1 MKVNHFN
8 AANELLRSGK
18 VEEAIASY
26 REAISLNPNFYWSHH
41 NLGEALAKQGLLA
54 AAVASYRKAIELN
67 PNSFISCQHLGE
79 IFYKLADELSPEAAS
94 KLSSDQIDAVF
105 KQATNHLEIESFLQA
120 AYRTYSQS
128 IPDEA
133 GQKYWLEQLG
143 NGTLPREQLLCEV
156 RKAKECQAAVVLISA
171 YLWEAIAC
179 FDKAIALDP
188 QAAWSHFYLGEAL
201 AKKDDLEAAIA
212 SYQKALELQPEQPLF
227 GARLSEVAKLK
238 TILEQSDVWS
248 IQNLDRA
255 IQTELDNGY
264 ENAQAN
270 NFEGAWVSWKRAI
283 AFAPDRIETYLLIG
297 YYLGNCGKIDE
308 AVNIFEEY
316 YQKQRKLAELHGV
329 DKLGIRFVDPHNAA
343 SAIGHTGLLDYYV
356 KMSLLGWRPPHR
368 AILLTPPNHT
378 IANSHYLKYWQR
390 YVQIISEPSQVA
402 RLSQVVRYLSDFF
415 FATPTADKTLL
426 YFQAETAVQKQWEA
440 EGRGPLLTLSD
451 ADSERGRRT
460 LESLGMPKNA
470 WFVCLHVRESGY
482 HESLAAIKACHNA
495 DIDTYRLAIET
506 IVKRG
511 GWVVRLGDSSMTPLP
526 PIEGVID
533 YACSSA
539 KSEWMDVFLCA
550 SGRFFLGST
559 SGLCYV
565 PASFGVPCALT
576 NWACMGIQSPYGKDI
591 FIPKLYWSETLER
604 YLTLEEAMSAPY
616 GPVNNSR
623 LLSALGVRLADN
635 APEEIR
641 DLTVEMLARLEG
653 TIHCEASDDL
663 LQAQFFELRNSCQA
677 YGNCRIGIEFLR
689 KYAGLLSKST
699 EGASESKK
707 G

>member
-1 MKVNHFN
+1 MKLNHFN

-26 REAISLNPNFYWSHH
+26 REAIALNPNFYWSHH
-41 NLGEALAKQGLLA
+41 NLGEALAKQNLVEE
-54 AAVASYRKAIELN
+54 AVASYRKAIELN
-67 PNSFISCQHLGE
+67 PNSLISCQQLGE
-79 IFYKLADELSPEAAS
+79 IFYKLADDLTSESAS
-94 KLSSDQIDAVF
+94 KFSLHQIDAIF
-105 KQATNHLEIESFLQA
+105 KQATNHLEVESFVRE
-120 AYRTYSQS
+120 AYRTYIQNA
-128 IPDEA
+128 PDES
-133 GQKYWLEQLG
+133 GKNYWLQQLG
-143 NGTLPREQLLCEV
+143 SGILSREHLLGEL
-156 RKAKECQAAVVLISA
+156 RKSKKYSPCVVLKSA
-171 YLWEAIAC
+171 YVQEAIAC
-179 FDKAIALDP
+179 FDKAIAIDP
-188 QAAWSHFYLGEAL
+188 QSAWSYFYLGEAL
-201 AKKDDLEAAIA
+201 AKKGDLEAAVT
-212 SYQKALELQPEQPLF
+212 SYQQAIELQSEQSLF
-227 GARLSEVAKLK
+227 RARLSEEAQLK

-248 IQNLDRA
+248 IQNLDLA
-255 IQTELDNGY
+255 IQAELDNGY
-264 ENAQAN
+264 ENAQQN
-270 NFEGAWVSWKRAI
+270 NFDGAWVSWQRAI
-283 AFAPDRIETYLLIG
+283 AFAPDRIETYLFIG
-297 YYLGNCGKIDE
+297 YYLGNCGRTDA
-308 AVNIFEEY
+308 AVNIFQEY
-316 YQKQRKLAELHGV
+316 YQKQRKFAELHGV
-329 DKLGIRFVDPHNAA
+329 DKLGIRFVDPHNAV
-343 SAIGHTGLLDYYV
+343 SAIGHIGLLDYYV
-356 KMSLLGWRPPHR
+356 KMSLLGCRSQHR
-368 AILLTPPNHT
+368 TILLTPPNHT

-390 YVQIISEPSQVA
+390 YVQIISDPVQVA
-402 RLSQVVRYLSDFF
+402 RLSQVVRYSSDFF

-451 ADSERGRRT
+451 ADFEPGKRT
-460 LESLGMPKNA
+460 LEALGMPENA

-482 HESLAAIKACHNA
+482 HKSLAAIKACHNA
-495 DIDTYRLAIET
+495 DIDTYGLAIET

-511 GWVVRLGDSSMTPLP
+511 GWVVRLGDSSMTPLAP
-526 PIEGVID
+526 MEGVID
-533 YACSSA
+533 YAHSSV

-550 SGRFFLGST
+550 AGRFFLGST

-641 DLTVEMLARLEG
+641 DLTVEMLARLDG

-677 YGNCRIGIEFLR
+677 YGNCRIGRDFLR
-689 KYAGLLSKST
+689 KYAGLLSKAT

>member
-18 VEEAIASY
+18 VEEAIAH
-26 REAISLNPNFYWSHH
+26 NPNFYWSHH
-41 NLGEALAKQGLLA
+41 NLGEALTKQNLIEEA
-54 AAVASYRKAIELN
+54 ITSYRKAIELN
-67 PNSFISCQHLGE
+67 PNSFISCQQLGE
-79 IFYKLADELSPEAAS
+79 IFYNLASEVTPKAVSE
-94 KLSSDQIDAVF
+94 LSSDRIDAAF
-105 KQATNHLEIESFLQA
+105 KQATNNLDSETFLQA
-120 AYRTYSQS
+120 AYRTYRQTS
-128 IPDEA
+128 PDEE
-133 GQKYWLEQLG
+133 GKKYWVQQLG
-143 NGTLPREQLLCEV
+143 TGILPREQLLCEL
-156 RKAKECQAAVVLISA
+156 RKAKDCPASVALTSA

-179 FDKAIALDP
+179 FDKAIAIDP
-188 QAAWSHFYLGEAL
+188 QAVWSHFYLGEAL
-201 AKKDDLEAAIA
+201 AKKGDLEEAVT
-212 SYQKALELQPEQPLF
+212 SYQKAIELQPEQPLF
-227 GARLSEVAKLK
+227 RAKLSEVDRLK
-238 TILEQSDVWS
+238 TILEQVDVWS
-248 IQNLDRA
+248 IQNLDMA

-270 NFEGAWVSWKRAI
+270 NFEGAWVLWKRAI
-283 AFAPDRIETYLLIG
+283 AFAPDRIETYLFIG
-297 YYLGNCGKIDE
+297 YYLGNCGKTDE
-308 AVNIFEEY
+308 AVNIFQEY
-316 YQKQRKLAELHGV
+316 YQKQRKFARLHGV
-329 DKLGIRFVDPHNAA
+329 DKLGIRFVDPHNAV
-343 SAIGHTGLLDYYV
+343 SAIGHIGLLDYYV
-356 KMSLLGWRPPHR
+356 KMSLLGRRPHHR

-390 YVQIISEPSQVA
+390 YVQIISDPVQVA

-440 EGRGPLLTLSD
+440 EGRRPLLALSD
-451 ADSERGRRT
+451 ADLERGKRT

-511 GWVVRLGDSSMTPLP
+511 GWVVRLGDSTMKPLP
-526 PIEGVID
+526 PMEGVID

-550 SGRFFLGST
+550 SCRFFLGST
-559 SGLCYV
+559 SGFCYV
-565 PASFGVPCALT
+565 PASFGIPCALT

-616 GPVNNSR
+616 GQVNNAR
-623 LLSALGVRLADN
+623 LLSVLGVKLADN
-635 APEEIR
+635 TPEEIR
-641 DLTVEMLARLEG
+641 DLAVEMLARLDG
-653 TIHCEASDDL
+653 TINCDEADEM

-677 YGNCRIGIEFLR
+677 YGNSRIGRDFLR
-689 KYAGLLSKST
+689 RYAGLLSKST
-699 EGASESKK
+699 QEATESKK
-707 G
+707 S